1 MPEIT
6 HIYHEKQYLQRC
18 ALHALNN
25 LFQAEIFTKKQLDDI
40 CLRLSPS
47 YLLNPHRSAF
57 GLGNYDINVIET
69 ALQGVGCVALW
80 FDKRKDVRS
89 IDLANIV
96 GLIINVPVNSK
107 IFNFSLPFATRR
119 HWFSIRKI
127 NGKFYNLDSKLTSA
141 QCIGS
146 DEEMLQYIF
155 QILTNKGVQMFII
168 VRKEIVNGSPTLLC
182 TSCTYSV
189 LFFNESVIRCVV
201 ILENVESIDH
211 GIIKLRF
218 QHSSDERG
226 KDFNRLS
233 QLVSTQI
240 SKISQNVAT
249 IQRMVAQLGTT
260 QDSEHLRQNL
270 HEIQHFTHTLSQTTM
285 ESLKNLSSLPSPSNA
300 SEQLFAMQLAN
311 IFEKEKLTIDV
322 NIQFLKISPRQWK
335 LQRERLTN
343 DFSVVLNNFQAV
355 QRSAAQKEKV
365 SVLRARV
372 DSGIGG
378 NPFNENASELNANV
392 VPQEKLQIEQNLDIQ
407 TIQER
412 EQVIRQL
419 ESDIMDVNQ
428 IFKDLALMVHQQG
441 EVIDSIEANVDN
453 AQVHIDQ
460 GSTQIQRAA
469 QYQSKARRKKMLCCS
484 VIIVLIIVISL
495 IIYFTTGGK

>member
-1 MPEIT
+1 MEERGIDRSWNYQTGNT
-6 HIYHEKQYLQRC
+6 HPMNEGR
-18 ALHALNN
+18 
-25 LFQAEIFTKKQLDDI
+25 
-40 CLRLSPS
+40 
-47 YLLNPHRSAF
+47 
-57 GLGNYDINVIET
+57 
-69 ALQGVGCVALW
+69 
-80 FDKRKDVRS
+80 
-89 IDLANIV
+89 
-96 GLIINVPVNSK
+96 
-107 IFNFSLPFATRR
+107 
-119 HWFSIRKI
+119 
-127 NGKFYNLDSKLTSA
+127 
-141 QCIGS
+141 
-146 DEEMLQYIF
+146 
-155 QILTNKGVQMFII
+155 ILTVFPM
-168 VRKEIVNGSPTLLC
+168 
-182 TSCTYSV
+182 
-189 LFFNESVIRCVV
+189 
-201 ILENVESIDH
+201 
-211 GIIKLRF
+211 
-218 QHSSDERG
+218 
-226 KDFNRLS
+226 
-233 QLVSTQI
+233 
-240 SKISQNVAT
+240 AT

-300 SEQLFAMQLAN
+300 SEQ
-311 IFEKEKLTIDV
+311 
-322 NIQFLKISPRQWK
+322 RQWK

-378 NPFNENASELNANV
+378 VSFSSV
-392 VPQEKLQIEQNLDIQ
+392 IPQEKLQIEQNLDIQ

-469 QYQSKARRKKMLCCS
+469 QYQESKNKAL
-484 VIIVLIIVISL
+484 
-495 IIYFTTGGK
+495 

>member
-1 MPEIT
+1 MTSLDEIVTTLNVT

-168 VRKEIVNGSPTLLC
+168 VRKEIVNGSPTVLC

-201 ILENVESIDH
+201 ILEVYFEV
-211 GIIKLRF
+211 LF
-218 QHSSDERG
+218 QDSSDERG

-300 SEQLFAMQLAN
+300 SEQ
-311 IFEKEKLTIDV
+311 
-322 NIQFLKISPRQWK
+322 RQWK

-378 NPFNENASELNANV
+378 VSFSSV
-392 VPQEKLQIEQNLDIQ
+392 IPQEKLQIEQNLDIQ

>member
-1 MPEIT
+1 MEERGI
-6 HIYHEKQYLQRC
+6 
-18 ALHALNN
+18 
-25 LFQAEIFTKKQLDDI
+25 D
-40 CLRLSPS
+40 
-47 YLLNPHRSAF
+47 RSW
-57 GLGNYDINVIET
+57 NYQTD
-69 ALQGVGCVALW
+69 
-80 FDKRKDVRS
+80 
-89 IDLANIV
+89 
-96 GLIINVPVNSK
+96 
-107 IFNFSLPFATRR
+107 
-119 HWFSIRKI
+119 
-127 NGKFYNLDSKLTSA
+127 
-141 QCIGS
+141 
-146 DEEMLQYIF
+146 
-155 QILTNKGVQMFII
+155 
-168 VRKEIVNGSPTLLC
+168 
-182 TSCTYSV
+182 
-189 LFFNESVIRCVV
+189 
-201 ILENVESIDH
+201 
-211 GIIKLRF
+211 
-218 QHSSDERG
+218 SSDERG

-300 SEQLFAMQLAN
+300 SEQ
-311 IFEKEKLTIDV
+311 
-322 NIQFLKISPRQWK
+322 RQWK

-495 IIYFTTGGK
+495 IIYFTTGGEKVRIKLCESGCGVW